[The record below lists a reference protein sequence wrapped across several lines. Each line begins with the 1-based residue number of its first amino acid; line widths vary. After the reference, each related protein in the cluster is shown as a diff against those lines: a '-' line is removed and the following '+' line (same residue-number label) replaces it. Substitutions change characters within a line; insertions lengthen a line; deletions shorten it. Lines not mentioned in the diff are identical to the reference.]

1 MFEGFL
7 SFEQAFLKGLP
18 HNPAGADKSEGRGV
32 GVDSGGAGQR
42 TGKMKIDEEEE
53 MEGRSQHSEEIA
65 VADWSVLCL
74 AYQPVVCCRTAPTS
88 LNALCFWPAL
98 PFLSK
103 SFLNMILF
111 GSPSLFVEIL
121 FEWFALFT
129 RFFHCCV
136 ACAHHERNAV
146 QQRLNARSCLH
157 C

>member
-1 MFEGFL
+1 M
-7 SFEQAFLKGLP
+7 
-18 HNPAGADKSEGRGV
+18 
-32 GVDSGGAGQR
+32 DSGGAGQR

-74 AYQPVVCCRTAPTS
+74 AYQPVVCCITAPTS
-88 LNALCFWPAL
+88 LNALCFLPAL
-98 PFLSK
+98 PFLSR

-111 GSPSLFVEIL
+111 GSPTLFVKIL
-121 FEWFALFT
+121 FERLALFIYPLLSLL
-129 RFFHCCV
+129 R